1 MKWIINDNREQV
13 LLNLSINFSHN
24 SRMMKQERDRMMQ
37 QGALGGLPT
46 QVNLVPVGPSGSSN
60 ASEDEGSSQED
71 SRKRGSDS
79 DTGDEM
85 PPQKRADIRDGEEV
99 EGVVGGITK
108 LVEFCSKDI
117 K

>member
-1 MKWIINDNREQV
+1 
-13 LLNLSINFSHN
+13 
-24 SRMMKQERDRMMQ
+24 MMKQERDRMMQ
-37 QGALGGLPT
+37 QNALGGLPT
-46 QVNLVPVGPSGSSN
+46 QVSLLPVAASN
-60 ASEDEGSSQED
+60 SNNPGSEDEGSGQDD

-85 PPQKRADIRDGEEV
+85 PAEKRRDLRDGEEV

>member
-1 MKWIINDNREQV
+1 
-13 LLNLSINFSHN
+13 
-24 SRMMKQERDRMMQ
+24 MKQERDRLMQ

-46 QVNLVPVGPSGSSN
+46 QVNLLPVAASN
-60 ASEDEGSSQED
+60 SNTPSEDEGSGQD
-71 SRKRGSDS
+71 DMRKRGSES

-85 PPQKRADIRDGEEV
+85 PAQKRRTLRDGEEV
-99 EGVVGGITK
+99 EGVVSGITK

>member
-1 MKWIINDNREQV
+1 
-13 LLNLSINFSHN
+13 
-24 SRMMKQERDRMMQ
+24 MKQERDRLMQ

-46 QVNLVPVGPSGSSN
+46 QVNLLPVAASN
-60 ASEDEGSSQED
+60 SNNLSEDEGSNQDD

-85 PPQKRADIRDGEEV
+85 PVQKRRDLRDGEEV

>member
-1 MKWIINDNREQV
+1 
-13 LLNLSINFSHN
+13 
-24 SRMMKQERDRMMQ
+24 MKQERDRLMQ
-37 QGALGGLPT
+37 QNALGGLPT
-46 QVNLVPVGPSGSSN
+46 QVNLLPAAASNSNSNN
-60 ASEDEGSSQED
+60 ASEDEGSSQDD

-85 PPQKRADIRDGEEV
+85 PVQKRRDLRDGEEV

>member
-1 MKWIINDNREQV
+1 
-13 LLNLSINFSHN
+13 
-24 SRMMKQERDRMMQ
+24 MKQERDRMMQ

-46 QVNLVPVGPSGSSN
+46 QVNLLPVGPSSSN
-60 ASEDEGSSQED
+60 NPSEDEGSGQEE

-85 PPQKRADIRDGEEV
+85 PPQKRSDLRDGEEV
-99 EGVVGGITK
+99 EGVVGGIGGITK